1 METQWTWTLGV
12 WYAMCFDELI
22 EQAVLNR
29 EKSKS
34 WMRSLK
40 AGCNAATARPL
51 ELASTVN
58 LDTRPLQAE

>member
-1 METQWTWTLGV
+1 M